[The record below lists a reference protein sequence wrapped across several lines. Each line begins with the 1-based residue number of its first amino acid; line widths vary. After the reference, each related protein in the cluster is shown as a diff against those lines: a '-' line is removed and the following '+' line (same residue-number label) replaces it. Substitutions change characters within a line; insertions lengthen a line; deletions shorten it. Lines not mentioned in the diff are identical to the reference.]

1 MTYQPCYPAIPT
13 HLAALDLA
21 GRLGTARAAL
31 ATCTADVLACERE
44 LAQHKA
50 LAELALIATV
60 DGDEKKL
67 GANEDARK
75 RAYLLHLEQA
85 PRYRDARADL
95 DAAELERRMAEVE
108 VKLLSEQLS
117 ILLAALGAG
126 VSDLPADW
134 ADGALA
140 DERIAWPVASATTAE
155 VAQ

>member
-1 MTYQPCYPAIPT
+1 MTYQPCYHAVPT
-13 HLAALDLA
+13 RLAALDLA

-60 DGDEKKL
+60 AGDEKQL

-75 RAYLLHLEQA
+75 RAYLLHLEQDA
-85 PRYRDARADL
+85 RYRDARADL
-95 DAAELERRMAEVE
+95 DAAELERRMTEVE
-108 VKLLSEQLS
+108 VKLLSDQLS

-140 DERIAWPVASATTAE
+140 DERIAWVSTTTPE
-155 VAQ
+155 VTA

>member
-1 MTYQPCYPAIPT
+1 MTYQPCYPAVPT

-31 ATCTADVLACERE
+31 AHCTADVLACERE

-75 RAYLLHLEQA
+75 RAYLLHLEQDT
-85 PRYRDARADL
+85 PYLTARIDL
-95 DAAELERRMAEVE
+95 DAAELERRMTEVE
-108 VKLLSEQLS
+108 VKLLSDQLS
-117 ILLAALGAG
+117 ILLAAMGAG

-134 ADGALA
+134 ADSSLA
-140 DERIAWPVASATTAE
+140 DERIAWVSSTTTAE